1 MNVPL
6 SLPDIT
12 QAEINAVVAV
22 MESSHLSIGPRI
34 QAFESEFVK
43 QLGVKHAIA
52 VNSGTSGL
60 HCLVKAMGIGKGDE
74 VITTPY
80 SFVASTNCL
89 LFEGATPVFVEIDP
103 KTFNMDL
110 NQVEAA
116 ITPRTKAILPVD
128 VFGQP
133 MDMEVVNAIAKKHNL
148 LVLEDSCEALGSQYK
163 GIKAGT
169 YCDGAVFAFYPNKQ
183 ITTAEG
189 GMIVT
194 NNDRI
199 ADLCRSYRSQGRA
212 ITGFWLE
219 HERMGYNYRLSELHA
234 ALGEV
239 QMHRLE
245 EIVDMR
251 QVVAD
256 KYSTKLEHLEGI
268 TIPWIRPEVNRMS
281 WFVYVIQVSPDI
293 ERDAV
298 MEYLK
303 THGVNCRPYFT
314 PIHVQPYIQEQFGLK
329 AEDFPVS
336 ADIGRRSIALPF
348 FNRISD
354 DQIDHVVATLRDAV
368 SGQHV

>member
-6 SLPDIT
+6 SGPDIT
-12 QAEINAVVAV
+12 QVEKDAVMSV
-22 MESSHLSIGPRI
+22 MESEHFSIGPKVE
-34 QAFESEFVK
+34 AFEQEFIK

-60 HCLVKAMGIGKGDE
+60 HCLVKAMGIGPGDE

-103 KTFNMDL
+103 LTFNLDL
-110 NQVEAA
+110 ARVEAA

-133 MDMEVVNAIAKKHNL
+133 MDMEAVNALAKKHNL
-148 LVLEDSCEALGSQYK
+148 LVLEDSCEALGAQYK
-163 GIKAGT
+163 GVKAGT
-169 YCDGAVFAFYPNKQ
+169 HCDGAVFAFYPNKQ

-194 NNDRI
+194 NDDRI

-212 ITGFWLE
+212 ITGFWLH
-219 HERMGYNYRLSELHA
+219 HERVGYNYRLSELHA

-239 QMHRLE
+239 QMQRLE
-245 EIVDMR
+245 EILDKR
-251 QVVAD
+251 QAVAD
-256 KYSTKLEHLEGI
+256 KYNARLKGMEGI
-268 TIPWIRPEVNRMS
+268 TIPYIHPNVDRMS
-281 WFVYVIQVSPDI
+281 WFVYVIQVAPGVD
-293 ERDAV
+293 RDSV
-298 MEYLK
+298 MEFLK
-303 THGVNCRPYFT
+303 SKGVGCRPYFT

-329 AEDFPVS
+329 AEDFPIS
-336 ADIGRRSIALPF
+336 ADIGSRSIALPF
-348 FNRISD
+348 FNKISEE
-354 DQIDHVVATLRDAV
+354 QIDYVVDSLRDAL
-368 SGQHV
+368 G